1 VFRVPHVTGKLLV
14 LWLDSQ
20 LLQPSLHLLCFVL
33 ARLFH
38 VLKLKLFLLPNSILA
53 KHVNVNI
60 NSRLTIEHSHLLLLF
75 ASRLIFVT
83 TCLPGLS

>member
-1 VFRVPHVTGKLLV
+1 MGRPLA

-20 LLQPSLHLLCFVL
+20 LLQPSLRLLRFIF

-38 VLKLKLFLLPNSILA
+38 ILKLKLFLLPNNVLA
-53 KHVNVNI
+53 KRVNVNI
-60 NSRLTIEHSHLLLLF
+60 NSRLVVEHNHLLLLL
-75 ASRLIFVT
+75 ASRFILVV